1 MKEFFSIGEV
11 SKLFNVN
18 ISTLRYYDEIGLL
31 KPEFTDEHNNYRYY
45 STQQFERLSTIK
57 YLRTLGL
64 PINKLLDF
72 YNSLEVDTLIHL
84 LKDQQTEID
93 RKKRELASIERKISR
108 RIKQMEDA
116 VNMPLE
122 EISKIKLPEL
132 RVAYLQHEYI
142 LGQDIEYPVTELRTK
157 FKVQKDIFLGKV
169 GLSIS
174 ATNIKSHKFDR
185 YSSIFM
191 VLEDVDEITSSE
203 ITFPSRE
210 YLQIRFKGSHSE
222 AAQYYEMLL
231 TYMKK
236 HHYELAGDSIE
247 ITLID
252 YGVTNNPDNYV
263 TEILLPIK

>member
-18 ISTLRYYDEIGLL
+18 IPTLRYYDEIGLL

-72 YNSLEVDTLIHL
+72 YDSLEVDTLIHL
-84 LKDQQTEID
+84 LKDQQAEID
-93 RKKRELASIERKISR
+93 RKKRELARIERKISR

-169 GLSIS
+169 GLSLS
-174 ATNIKSHKFDR
+174 ATNIKSNKFDQ

-191 VLEDVDEITSSE
+191 VLEAEDEINSSE
-203 ITFPSRE
+203 ITFPSTE

-231 TYMKK
+231 RYMKK

>member
-18 ISTLRYYDEIGLL
+18 IPTLRYYDEIGLL

-93 RKKRELASIERKISR
+93 RKKRELARIERKISR

-132 RVAYLQHEYI
+132 RVAYLQHEFI

-157 FKVQKDIFLGKV
+157 FKVHKDLFLGKV

-174 ATNIKSHKFDR
+174 ATNIKSNQFDR

-191 VLEDVDEITSSE
+191 VLEDEDEITSPE

>member
-11 SKLFNVN
+11 SRLFNVN
-18 ISTLRYYDEIGLL
+18 IPTLRYYDEIGLL

-72 YNSLEVDTLIHL
+72 YDSLEVDTLIHL
-84 LKDQQTEID
+84 LKDQQAEID
-93 RKKRELASIERKISR
+93 RKKRELARIERKISR

-142 LGQDIEYPVTELRTK
+142 LGQDIEYTVTELRTK
-157 FKVQKDIFLGKV
+157 FKVHKDIFLGKV

-174 ATNIKSHKFDR
+174 ATNIKSNKFDR

-191 VLEDVDEITSSE
+191 VLEDEDKITSSE

-210 YLQIRFKGSHSE
+210 YLQIRFKGSHPE